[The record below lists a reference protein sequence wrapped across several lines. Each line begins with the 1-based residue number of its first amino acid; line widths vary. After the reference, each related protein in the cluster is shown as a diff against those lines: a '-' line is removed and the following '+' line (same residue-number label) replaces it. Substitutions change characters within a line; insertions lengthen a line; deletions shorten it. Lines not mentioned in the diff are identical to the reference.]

1 MAVIR
6 ALTITP
12 GGTFLIRMK
21 TNSNNP
27 TLTPEKTAVI
37 HKLTGTKYRKMKKRM
52 MAPKTRKIVFN
63 VSIELLMGLY
73 YSQSQKTI
81 KA

>member
-1 MAVIR
+1 
-6 ALTITP
+6 
-12 GGTFLIRMK
+12 MK
-21 TNSNNP
+21 TNSNSP

-37 HKLTGTKYRKMKKRM
+37 HKLTGIKYRKTKKIM
-52 MAPKTRKIVFN
+52 MAPKTKKIGYI

-81 KA
+81 KS